1 MNRAKDTNTLA
12 ICGAGEGNAA
22 RMTTPDGS
30 SGFDP
35 EAVRRFEHAR
45 WERAAPAFAASF
57 ATATG
62 QFVEALL
69 DAASVRVGTRVLDV
83 ACGSGVAAAEAAA
96 RGAIATGVD
105 FSPAM
110 LAVARAA
117 HPAIAF
123 LQGDAEAL
131 PCPDAAFDAV
141 VANFGVHHVPRPP
154 VALAEA
160 FRVLGAGGRIAVSFW
175 SDPVQNIA
183 WRLLLDAVRRH
194 GDAVASGAPPPG
206 GGFGSVRQILDA
218 LRDAGFAALRAQL
231 ERRVWRHRDAAS
243 LVAAL
248 RAGTARMAALI
259 DAQSPA
265 ALSAI
270 VADIDTNAAAWRDAD
285 GLALPIAAVIAS
297 GVKR

>member
-1 MNRAKDTNTLA
+1 
-12 ICGAGEGNAA
+12 
-22 RMTTPDGS
+22 MTPETGTPT
-30 SGFDP
+30 FDP
-35 EAVRRFEHAR
+35 EAIRAFEHAR
-45 WERAAPAFAASF
+45 WQRAAPVFAAAF
-57 ATATG
+57 ATATT
-62 QFVEALL
+62 QFVDPLL
-69 DAASVRVGTRVLDV
+69 VAAAVRAGSHVLDV
-83 ACGSGVAAAEAAA
+83 ACGSGVAAAAAAA

-117 HPAIAF
+117 HPAVAF
-123 LQGDAEAL
+123 LLGDAEAL

-154 VALAEA
+154 MALAEA
-160 FRVLGAGGRIAVSFW
+160 YRALRSGGRIAVSFW
-175 SDPVQNIA
+175 ADPAQNIA
-183 WRLLLDAVRRH
+183 WKLLLDAVRRH
-194 GDAVASGAPPPG
+194 GNSAESGAPPPG
-206 GGFGSVRQILDA
+206 GGFGAPQQILDA
-218 LRDAGFAALRAQL
+218 LGNAGFTAQRAQT
-231 ERRVWRHRDAAS
+231 EHRVWRHRDAAS

-270 VADIDTNAAAWRDAD
+270 VADIDANAAAWRDAD

-297 GVKR
+297 GVKP

>member
-1 MNRAKDTNTLA
+1 MSA
-12 ICGAGEGNAA
+12 
-22 RMTTPDGS
+22 S
-30 SGFDP
+30 FDP
-35 EAVRRFEHAR
+35 EAVRAFEHAR
-45 WERAAPAFAASF
+45 WERAAPVFAASF

-69 DAASVRVGTRVLDV
+69 DAAAVRAGTRVLDV
-83 ACGSGVAAAEAAA
+83 ACGSGVASAEAAA
-96 RGAIATGVD
+96 RGAIPTGVD

-117 HPAIAF
+117 QPVVTF
-123 LQGDAEAL
+123 LQGDAEVL
-131 PCPDAAFDAV
+131 PCADRAFDSV
-141 VANFGVHHVPRPP
+141 VANFGVHHVPRPKL
-154 VALAEA
+154 ALAEA

-175 SDPVQNIA
+175 SDPAQNIA
-183 WRLLLDAVRRH
+183 WKLLLEAVRRH
-194 GDAVASGAPPPG
+194 GDAVASDAPPPG
-206 GGFGSVRQILDA
+206 GGFGSVQQILDA
-218 LRDAGFAALRAQL
+218 LRTAGFVSLQAQL

-265 ALSAI
+265 ALGAI
-270 VADIDTNAAAWRDAD
+270 ITDIDANAAAWRDAG
-285 GLALPIAAVIAS
+285 GLALPIVAVIAS

>member
-1 MNRAKDTNTLA
+1 MN
-12 ICGAGEGNAA
+12 
-22 RMTTPDGS
+22 PS
-30 SGFDP
+30 FDP
-35 EAVRRFEHAR
+35 EAIRAFEHAR
-45 WERAAPAFAASF
+45 WERAALAFAASF

-69 DAASVRVGTRVLDV
+69 DAAGVRSGTRVLDI

-96 RGAIATGVD
+96 RGAIPTGVD

-110 LAVARAA
+110 LAVARSA
-117 HPAIAF
+117 HPGGRF
-123 LQGDAEAL
+123 LHGDAEAL

-154 VALAEA
+154 LALAEA
-160 FRVLGAGGRIAVSFW
+160 YRVLGADGRIAVSFW
-175 SDPVQNIA
+175 ADPAQNVA

-206 GGFGSVRQILDA
+206 GGFGSVQQILDA
-218 LRDAGFAALRAQL
+218 LRDAGFTSLQAQL
-231 ERRVWRHRDAAS
+231 ERRVWRHADAAS

-265 ALSAI
+265 ALRDI
-270 VADIDTNAAAWRDAD
+270 VADIDANAAVWRDAD

-297 GVKR
+297 GAKR

>member
-1 MNRAKDTNTLA
+1 MSHA
-12 ICGAGEGNAA
+12 
-22 RMTTPDGS
+22 
-30 SGFDP
+30 FDP
-35 EAVRRFEHAR
+35 EAIRAFEHAR
-45 WERAAPAFAASF
+45 WERAAPVFAASF

-69 DAASVRVGTRVLDV
+69 DAAAVRAGTSVLDV
-83 ACGSGVAAAEAAA
+83 ACGSGVATVEAAA
-96 RGAIATGVD
+96 RGAIPTGVD
-105 FSPAM
+105 FSLAM
-110 LAVARAA
+110 LEIARAS

-123 LQGDAEAL
+123 LRGDAEAL
-131 PCPDAAFDAV
+131 PCADAEFDSV

-154 VALAEA
+154 LALAEA

-175 SDPVQNIA
+175 ADPAQNTA

-194 GDAVASGAPPPG
+194 GDAVVSGVPPPG

-218 LRDAGFAALRAQL
+218 LGDAGFGSLQAQI
-231 ERRVWRHRDAAS
+231 ERRVWRHRDAAN

-270 VADIDTNAAAWRDAD
+270 VANIDTNAAVWRDAG
-285 GLALPIAAVIAS
+285 GLALPIVAVIAS

>member
-1 MNRAKDTNTLA
+1 MS
-12 ICGAGEGNAA
+12 
-22 RMTTPDGS
+22 PS
-30 SGFDP
+30 FDP
-35 EAVRRFEHAR
+35 EAIRAFEHAR
-45 WERAAPAFAASF
+45 WERAAPAFAVSF

-69 DAASVRVGTRVLDV
+69 DAAGVRSGTHVLDV

-110 LAVARAA
+110 LAVAGAA
-117 HPAIAF
+117 HPAITF
-123 LQGDAEAL
+123 LHGDAEAL

-154 VALAEA
+154 LALAEV

-175 SDPVQNIA
+175 ADPGQNIA
-183 WRLLLDAVRRH
+183 WKLLLDAVRRH
-194 GDAVASGAPPPG
+194 GDAAGSGAPPPG
-206 GGFGSVRQILDA
+206 GGFDSVQQILDA
-218 LRDAGFAALRAQL
+218 LRDAGFASLQAQL
-231 ERRVWRHRDAAS
+231 ERRVWQHADAAS

-248 RAGTARMAALI
+248 RAGTARMAAMI

-265 ALSAI
+265 ALRAV
-270 VADIDTNAAAWRDAD
+270 VADIDTNAAAWRDAA

>member
-1 MNRAKDTNTLA
+1 MTAADTTA
-12 ICGAGEGNAA
+12 
-22 RMTTPDGS
+22 T
-30 SGFDP
+30 FDP
-35 EAVRRFEHAR
+35 ETVRAFEHAR
-45 WERAAPAFAASF
+45 WERAAPVFTTAF

-69 DAASVRVGTRVLDV
+69 DAAAVRAGTRVLDV
-83 ACGSGVAAAEAAA
+83 ACGPGVAASEAAA
-96 RGAIATGVD
+96 RGAIAIGVD

-110 LAVARAA
+110 LAVAQAA
-117 HPAIAF
+117 HPAVTF

-131 PCPDAAFDAV
+131 PCADAAFGAV

-154 VALAEA
+154 LALAEA
-160 FRVLGAGGRIAVSFW
+160 FRALRVGGRIAVSFW
-175 SDPVQNIA
+175 ADPAQNVA

-194 GDAVASGAPPPG
+194 GDAIASDAPPPG
-206 GGFGSVRQILDA
+206 GGFGSVQQILDA
-218 LRDAGFAALRAQL
+218 LRDAGFASLQAQL
-231 ERRVWRHRDAAS
+231 ERHVWRHRGAAS
-243 LVAAL
+243 LVASL

-265 ALSAI
+265 ALRAI
-270 VADIDTNAAAWRDAD
+270 VADIDANAAAWRDAD